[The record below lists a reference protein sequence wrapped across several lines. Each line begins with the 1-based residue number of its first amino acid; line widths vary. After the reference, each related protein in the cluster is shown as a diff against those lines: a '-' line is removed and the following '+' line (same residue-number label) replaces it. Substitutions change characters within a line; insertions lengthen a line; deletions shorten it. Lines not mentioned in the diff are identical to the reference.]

1 MPFPTPTPILDHKK
15 EELGDIKSFIDTIV
29 FPEMIIKLKQGMG
42 RLLRSETDTGV
53 VAILDFRISTKGKYR
68 RRVLK
73 ALSDYR
79 TTDSLDE
86 VNRFLHQVKSADYFY
101 DSK

>member
-1 MPFPTPTPILDHKK
+1 
-15 EELGDIKSFIDTIV
+15 
-29 FPEMIIKLKQGMG
+29 MIIKLKQGMG

-86 VNRFLHQVKSADYFY
+86 VNRFLHQVNSVDYFY